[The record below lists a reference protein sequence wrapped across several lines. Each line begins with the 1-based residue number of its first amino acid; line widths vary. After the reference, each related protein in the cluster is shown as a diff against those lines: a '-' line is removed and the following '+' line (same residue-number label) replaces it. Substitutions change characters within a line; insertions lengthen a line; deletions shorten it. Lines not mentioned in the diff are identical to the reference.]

1 MREGSRE
8 WAWAQTVWDY
18 LLMRQPLEPCDG
30 VLCLCSH
37 DTRVAEHAASCFLRG
52 TGKWLLFSGGH
63 GTGPHSGRNL
73 HGWTDPEAD
82 IFARIAIDMG
92 VPESHIFVENRS
104 ANSGEN
110 IRFSQALLE
119 EKEQHPTSI
128 LVVQKPFMERR
139 AWATF
144 EKQWQEPRPTIFL
157 TSPDISFK
165 DYPMEGL
172 SREAIVNVM
181 VGDLQRIREYTIPP
195 REYQIPQT
203 IPDDVWRAYE
213 NLVTAGFTWNL
224 IQ

>member
-52 TGKWLLFSGGH
+52 MGKWLLFSGGH

-73 HGWTDPEAD
+73 HDWTDPEAD

-119 EKEQHPTSI
+119 EKEQHNCLHFDSCFL
-128 LVVQKPFMERR
+128 LVYAIKPVGER
-139 AWATF
+139 AHLL
-144 EKQWQEPRPTIFL
+144 IFL
-157 TSPDISFK
+157 WLKCFLPA
-165 DYPMEGL
+165 L
-172 SREAIVNVM
+172 
-181 VGDLQRIREYTIPP
+181 L
-195 REYQIPQT
+195 
-203 IPDDVWRAYE
+203 
-213 NLVTAGFTWNL
+213 
-224 IQ
+224 